1 MNARLEKL
9 TAPEPIKT
17 HHVTA
22 GFDSGEAALD
32 NWLVQRALRSHR
44 DGAAR
49 TYVVC
54 TDERIVGSFS
64 LAAGAVMR
72 ELAPGKIRRNMP
84 EPIPVM
90 LLARLAV
97 DRQAQGRGLGA
108 SLLRDAALRTLQ
120 AADIAGI
127 RALVVHAI
135 SDDAKHFYKYFGFRE
150 STKEPMTLMATL
162 GDLNNS
168 LPNTPDSPLEPT
180 KKVIKRQIKQ

>member
-1 MNARLEKL
+1 MNARFETLS
-9 TAPEPIKT
+9 APEPIKP

-22 GFDSGEAALD
+22 GFNSGEAALD

-44 DGAAR
+44 DSAAR
-49 TYVVC
+49 AYVVC
-54 TDERIVGSFS
+54 TDERIAGFFS

-72 ELAPGKIRRNMP
+72 ELAPGKVRRNMP

-97 DRQAQGRGLGA
+97 DKQAQGRGLGA

-120 AADIAGI
+120 AADIAGM

-135 SDDAKHFYKYFGFRE
+135 SEDAKRFYKYFGFRE

-162 GDLNNS
+162 GDLRNA
-168 LPNTPDSPLEPT
+168 L
-180 KKVIKRQIKQ
+180 